1 MESQKEEI
9 LKQKDKIKD
18 LKQKIKKETTKLKG
32 MQKKRL
38 FSFKKI
44 KSEDTSYKFKEV
56 MIIMLFSLGLGFATC
71 FSIIT
76 IFNGGR
82 NYFTLS
88 KDLDKFLDAYYAIV
102 DNYYGDLDKEKLVN
116 SAIEGMINSVGDAYT
131 NYTDSE
137 TATSFLETV
146 EGKYEGIGCTIAQ
159 NKDGKII
166 VVDLIENGPS
176 LKAGLKIND
185 VILKVDN
192 LDAKENSTTEL
203 SNYIKNNKNSSI
215 ELTILREDKELK
227 IKVER
232 KEIEIPTVS
241 EKIFERNNKKIG
253 YIGISIFSSVTDKQ
267 FKTAL
272 KNLQNDKI
280 DGLIID
286 VRNNGGGYLS
296 SVTNIANL
304 ILEKDKIIY
313 KLQDKKIIKEV
324 KDTTKESLKIP
335 VAVLTNNGSASASEI
350 LASAIKESYGGYV
363 VGTNTYGKGTVQ
375 QTANLKD
382 GSMIKYTI
390 QNWLTPNG
398 TWINE
403 KGLEPTNIVEL
414 NEKYF
419 QDATYENDN
428 QLQTAIELLIK

>member
-1 MESQKEEI
+1 M
-9 LKQKDKIKD
+9 
-18 LKQKIKKETTKLKG
+18 
-32 MQKKRL
+32 
-38 FSFKKI
+38 
-44 KSEDTSYKFKEV
+44 
-56 MIIMLFSLGLGFATC
+56 
-71 FSIIT
+71 
-76 IFNGGR
+76 
-82 NYFTLS
+82 S

-116 SAIEGMINSVGDAYT
+116 SAIEGMMNSVGDAYT